1 MAQRVDVVVVGAGAM
16 GSATAWW
23 LAKQGRSVAVLE
35 QFSRGHVQGS
45 SHGQTRIFRVSYRDA
60 IYTSLAESAIPLWRE
75 LEADSTMAL
84 LEQSGQLDHGYA
96 AAIDEVEMSLRNAGY
111 AYERLDPIAAQERW
125 PAFNFDTSV
134 IFSPDGGRVFADRT
148 LQAAMSVA
156 EGWGAEVHFDTPVL
170 TIEPHGEGAAVVTD
184 SGTWIAGSVV
194 VSAGGWLS
202 ELVGPDSPWAQSV
215 SLPVIEVTE
224 QQPVHFA
231 IRPGMHFPSY
241 LHHVPDDI
249 PGASLRFGAYGLE
262 SPGEGVKLG
271 LETNVRVK
279 SLEQRDLSIDPAAL
293 DDAVEYAQQWLPGA
307 DTSQVAA
314 VSCLFTMTPDAHFI
328 LDRRGPLVVCSPC
341 SGHGFKF
348 TPAIGKI
355 TAELAMGGNQEQAA
369 WRLPN

>member
-23 LAKQGRSVAVLE
+23 LAKQGRSVVLLE
-35 QFSRGHVQGS
+35 QFARGHVNGS
-45 SHGQTRIFRVSYRDA
+45 SHGQTRIFRVSYRDPL
-60 IYTSLAESAIPLWRE
+60 YTSLAAASIPLWRE
-75 LEADSTMAL
+75 LESDSGMEL

-96 AAIDEVEMSLRNAGY
+96 GAVDEVEMSLRTAGY
-111 AYERLDPIAAQERW
+111 SYDRLDPMAAHERW
-125 PAFNFDTSV
+125 PALNFDTTV
-134 IFSPDGGRVFADRT
+134 IYSPDGGRVFADRT
-148 LQAAMSVA
+148 LQAATSVA
-156 EGWGAEVHFDTPVL
+156 ERLGAQVHFDTPVL
-170 TIEPHGEGAAVVTD
+170 SIEPHGKGAAVVTD
-184 SGTWIAGSVV
+184 SGTWIADSVV

-202 ELVGPDSPWAQSV
+202 ELVGPDTPWAPSV
-215 SLPVIEVTE
+215 SLPNLEVTE

-241 LHHVPDDI
+241 IHHVPDDI

-271 LETNVRVK
+271 LETNVRVD
-279 SLEQRDLSIDPAAL
+279 SLAERDLSIDPAAL
-293 DDAVEYAQQWLPGA
+293 DDAIEYAQQWLPGA
-307 DTSQVAA
+307 DTSQVTA

-328 LDRRGPLVVCSPC
+328 LDRSGPIVVCSPC

-355 TAELAMGGNQEQAA
+355 TAELAMGGNQEQSA